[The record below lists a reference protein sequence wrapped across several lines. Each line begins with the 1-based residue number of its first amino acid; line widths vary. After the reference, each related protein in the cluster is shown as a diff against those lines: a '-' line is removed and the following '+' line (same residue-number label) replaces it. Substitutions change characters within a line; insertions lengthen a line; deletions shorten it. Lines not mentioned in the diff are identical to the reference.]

1 VETDLCKK
9 NVEVYQLALKM
20 AGSGK
25 FKNWKGIRDSLVE
38 QGHRRA
44 PDRLMGIKFAR
55 FWTFI
60 ALTARTLQR
69 RPTASHELSSA
80 AGWPEQIDPLF
91 PTCGLNRD

>member
-44 PDRLMGIKFAR
+44 PDLLDGDKVRTILDLHCANSQN
-55 FWTFI
+55 
-60 ALTARTLQR
+60 AATA
-69 RPTASHELSSA
+69 AKS
-80 AGWPEQIDPLF
+80 
-91 PTCGLNRD
+91 